1 MSEKL
6 KRLIL
11 ITAIFVLALSLALV
25 TVACDKPGA
34 DPKPEPEKQIVRLD
48 AAPSADSDKTVSE
61 GKFVLP
67 EGQAVSFSVS
77 DFAVKAVYSDGS
89 EASITGGFSIDAS
102 SISENVTAGT
112 YSVTITYGSHNAYVS
127 VEVVTSLTPLPALDD
142 SVEKRFSYEGTPF
155 DLITELDA
163 QREQADRIETLLSDG
178 KISISTE
185 ENLGTRSAT
194 DAGDYMLCL
203 VAAPGYAWVD
213 QYGGNVTEKTFRWSI
228 AKKIVPI
235 PSVDGP
241 TTFEYTGQVITLPV
255 NLHGFGDHITLS
267 NGVSETN
274 QGIDA
279 NGEDGGYFCYAFIR
293 DEDQNNYVFEGGMV
307 GADVCSWKITPKKVA
322 YPTLSGYQW
331 SETRNGVEYYHYP
344 YTGSEIA
351 VATNLDND
359 PAFTVRKNAGGLI
372 VDVYPFENG
381 SYFVEIDLADQTKSG
396 NYRWADGTRISAVSL
411 NVVVDPID
419 YVLPS
424 AVSSATLKASA
435 DYSSSGSFETIGA
448 NAFTEAT
455 RDLLADQEVWID
467 GVSDVTYND
476 GATYGAGVQTLQ
488 FLFKRSQNYK
498 PLPIE
503 IEVTIN
509 RAVVIVQSPAWYGP
523 QNTTDSENVYDVG
536 EGNFLYNGLPQRK
549 ELDLY
554 YYSYALLDE
563 LLYAKVTYDV
573 YYGTEEGVYGETP
586 IAHNVVTSNDY
597 GRYRFAYD
605 GENSAA
611 AGYYKTVATLSID
624 GGNYVFIDE
633 NQAEVTSVETT
644 WKIEKAKLVL
654 YPALGGTHYSNQ
666 GFIYQAGR
674 NAEERPYGYYTG
686 IDKTVVLNESE
697 TGLELADRYGNDGT
711 PKAVSVTVADY
722 VEIGELSHFVYD
734 VGSATWI
741 AALNTSETGK
751 YKTTLGASLKEGLSA
766 NYELTVKESEWRI
779 YSDTIDARSLAW
791 VNLGQYAY
799 GKGEP
804 YVFNVPD
811 GLSVWTSLDS
821 DATYQ
826 GGNVGLNRKYCRVYA
841 SEFADGYEGVT
852 ILKPDSWIYNEP
864 NHNISST
871 SEYTITKRV
880 LTKDDFYMNV
890 VINRPESPLP
900 EIRKMTDDYEV
911 GFEDGAGYYGDLG
924 YDDMRDFG
932 IMIERDVWADNL
944 HGCISNEFER
954 GEYTFS
960 GFVWIQNATNG
971 NYGFDETQ
979 DYVELLTED
988 YYWGEEEIVDY
999 DSLSYKYILRFSFTW
1014 SIV

>member
-6 KRLIL
+6 KRLIV

-25 TVACDKPGA
+25 TVACDKPGT

-67 EGQAVSFSVS
+67 EGQAVSFSSS

-89 EASITGGFSIDAS
+89 ESPITSGFSIDAN
-102 SISENVTAGT
+102 SIPQNVSAGT
-112 YSVTITYGSHNAYVS
+112 YSVMITYGSHSAYVS

-155 DLITELDA
+155 DLIAELDA
-163 QREQADRIETLLSDG
+163 QREQADWIETLLSDG

-235 PSVDGP
+235 PTVDGP

-255 NLHGFGDHITLS
+255 NMRGFGDHITLS

-274 QGIDA
+274 QEIDA
-279 NGEDGGYFCYAFIR
+279 NGEDGSYLCYAFIKN
-293 DEDQNNYVFEGGMV
+293 EDQNNYVFEGGTV

-419 YVLPS
+419 YALPS
-424 AVSSATLKASA
+424 AVSSATLKATA

-509 RAVVIVQSPAWYGP
+509 RAVVNVQSPSWYGP

-563 LLYAKVTYDV
+563 SLYAKVTYDV

-611 AGYYKTVATLSID
+611 VHFDVIGDDGEVANSRNIIQQQVITNDGEVAGVYLINSNTIIGADDIDIRGAHGILCVAVDRDVGGIGSNVDFGDIED
-624 GGNYVFIDE
+624 GGIRDIESLVIEVDDIGIDE
-633 NQAEVTSVETT
+633 STASVTEIDMVDIDYCVFSTSDDVHIAVFGCDCNTLIVSVIQDERTSVQRDIAERRDRGIVIDC
-644 WKIEKAKLVL
+644 KRAGSVVGLQGEPLR
-654 YPALGGTHYSNQ
+654 GG
-666 GFIYQAGR
+666 
-674 NAEERPYGYYTG
+674 
-686 IDKTVVLNESE
+686 DL
-697 TGLELADRYGNDGT
+697 DRIFQLD
-711 PKAVSVTVADY
+711 VTVAQC
-722 VEIGELSHFVYD
+722 D
-734 VGSATWI
+734 VGGVDI
-741 AALNTSETGK
+741 AHQIGQRRFVIRSI
-751 YKTTLGASLKEGLSA
+751 
-766 NYELTVKESEWRI
+766 ESI
-779 YSDTIDARSLAW
+779 I
-791 VNLGQYAY
+791 
-799 GKGEP
+799 K
-804 YVFNVPD
+804 
-811 GLSVWTSLDS
+811 
-821 DATYQ
+821 
-826 GGNVGLNRKYCRVYA
+826 
-841 SEFADGYEGVT
+841 
-852 ILKPDSWIYNEP
+852 SWI
-864 NHNISST
+864 
-871 SEYTITKRV
+871 
-880 LTKDDFYMNV
+880 
-890 VINRPESPLP
+890 
-900 EIRKMTDDYEV
+900 
-911 GFEDGAGYYGDLG
+911 
-924 YDDMRDFG
+924 
-932 IMIERDVWADNL
+932 
-944 HGCISNEFER
+944 
-954 GEYTFS
+954 
-960 GFVWIQNATNG
+960 
-971 NYGFDETQ
+971 
-979 DYVELLTED
+979 
-988 YYWGEEEIVDY
+988 
-999 DSLSYKYILRFSFTW
+999 
-1014 SIV
+1014 